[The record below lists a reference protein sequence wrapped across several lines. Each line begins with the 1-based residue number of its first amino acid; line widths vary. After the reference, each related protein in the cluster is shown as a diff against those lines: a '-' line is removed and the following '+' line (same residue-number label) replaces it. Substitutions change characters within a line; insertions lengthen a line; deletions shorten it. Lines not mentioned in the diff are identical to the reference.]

1 MRKTIL
7 LSTALILGLTVN
19 NLHIIADD
27 TTPANDK
34 KDDIA
39 QPNPFDNQL
48 QQPEIKLNTT
58 QNNDTREQERTTGQS
73 SIAETTKQ
81 TIQDNTSN
89 INIQQKAQNMLNTQT
104 KTSTTPTMPI
114 TSYKPTRGQTKTA
127 HLSHITAYRQT
138 RIKSAK
144 TRNANIKLTN
154 YNFTFCQ
161 RTMPKLTQ
169 TSNLHHVALMTMDN
183 LLHASTNN
191 PLAGRRHY
199 VTKHINKIPTFY

>member
-7 LSTALILGLTVN
+7 FSTALILGLTVN

-48 QQPEIKLNTT
+48 QQPEVKLNAT
-58 QNNDTREQERTTGQS
+58 QNNDTREQERTTEQS
-73 SIAETTKQ
+73 GIAETTKQ
-81 TIQDNTSN
+81 TIQDNKSN
-89 INIQQKAQNMLNTQT
+89 TNIQQKAQNIPYAQT

-114 TSYKPTRGQTKTA
+114 ASYQPTREQTKTA
-127 HLSHITAYRQT
+127 HLSHITAYRQA

-154 YNFTFCQ
+154 RNFTFRQ

-199 VTKHINKIPTFY
+199 VTKHINKIPAFY